1 MEGIVMSNMKD
12 ILNQVI
18 TKNTNYN
25 TWGDTYKDDLE
36 NDAKCIIQRMKTEEE
51 KIKESCYLISLF
63 EKDLASKYSQLM
75 QLNARF
81 GDPKK
86 ILQQARAIV
95 NWNKL
100 KKTKK
105 QKDMTEE
112 ELALKPTKEDT
123 HIVEYVARS
132 FFGEVAN
139 KYKPTIDQAMSYGF
153 HDNAIELIFTL
164 DGIDNVRFE
173 VTIPV
178 SPMSEEATEAR
189 AYQYIIRSNEKWKNK
204 DLSYRNEWSNSYEWI
219 AGDFG
224 LEKVRDKFVEY
235 FKNKFEVT
243 E

>member
-1 MEGIVMSNMKD
+1 MEDILMSNMKD
-12 ILNQVI
+12 ILNKVI
-18 TKNTNYN
+18 AKNTNYN
-25 TWGDTYKDDLE
+25 VYGDTYKDELE
-36 NDAKCIIQRMKTEEE
+36 NDAKSIIQHIKTEEE

-63 EKDLASKYSQLM
+63 EKDLVSKYSQLM

-86 ILQQARAIV
+86 ILQKARAII

-112 ELALKPTKEDT
+112 ELALKPVKDDI
-123 HIVEYVARS
+123 HIVEYVARC

-139 KYKPTIDQAMSYGF
+139 KYEPTIDQAMSYGF
-153 HDNAIELIFTL
+153 HDNAIELTYTL
-164 DGIDNVRFE
+164 AGIDNVRFE

-178 SPMSEEATEAR
+178 SPIAEEATEAR
-189 AYQYIIRSNEKWKNK
+189 AYHYVIRSNEKWKNK
-204 DLSYRNEWSNSYEWI
+204 DLSYKNEWSNSYEWI
-219 AGDFG
+219 AGDFS
-224 LEKVRDKFVEY
+224 LEKVRDKFIEY
-235 FKNKFEVT
+235 FKNKFEVA